1 MAYEKIVFF
10 KGRDADPFFEA
21 LLSKGPEGF
30 LEELKIYHVEGQHPV
45 VSEHQLNYETK
56 DPFLRDGRY
65 LAWWNVKSGYV
76 GIAYQLFH

>member
-21 LLSKGPEGF
+21 LLQKGPEGF

-45 VSEHQLNYETK
+45 VADQDLQYENK

-65 LAWWNVKSGYV
+65 LAWWNIQSGYV

>member
-21 LLSKGPEGF
+21 LLNQGPEGF
-30 LEELKIYHVEGQHPV
+30 LNELKFYHVEGLHDV
-45 VSEHQLNYETK
+45 VPEHELDYARE

-65 LAWWNVKSGYV
+65 LAWWNVKAGYV